1 MKLVS
6 LFLLSALMLIAQ
18 NPNTAVFPAALATDT
33 TLLVGVNRSASTL
46 TSGIDNATLD
56 IPVADGTAF
65 LEEELITIDDEQML
79 IDSIVGNTL
88 TVVAR
93 GFSTTD
99 PAAHLINALV
109 RGQITAWHH
118 NQLAAEMIA
127 IQTSLGI
134 GLGNVSPVAGSTS
147 IVTVGTIGTG
157 VWNGTVVDEDY
168 LDLAWGSAKHLTW
181 NADVGIRRL
190 GVGELGISDTS
201 TGNGNLTLG
210 TLRLGGTAATDVK
223 VNASTSS
230 MHVRKGD
237 DNDYGGAYVKN
248 FTVISSLAA
257 QQVGATFYEQAV
269 AKWFLGKNTDNSFQ
283 IYDNANTTNRM
294 VISAAGEISLIP
306 VSLLTITGAAS
317 VTPSWAANRVLATG
331 ATSQPTSGYIPKW
344 DVSGRIVEGVAAPTG
359 AIVGTTD
366 TQELTNKTINSI
378 TNYIHADATHT
389 TVRNESGGELAKG
402 TPVYISGYNAGLD
415 LVLVSPAKAD
425 SAATLPS
432 IGLLESV
439 LANNATGVALAIGT
453 LSGMKTNEDGWA
465 VGDKLYVSTA
475 TAGAL
480 TKVRPTGAT
489 NFVQR
494 VGIILRVNAT
504 AGVIEV
510 VGSHR
515 ANSLPLDIDAALI
528 GSNAVSDTEF
538 DYLDG
543 VTSGIQGQLNAKEP
557 TITADS
563 IDAITEI
570 ASALKT
576 GSDVTLVTGT
586 KGATDDCAKWNV
598 DGDLVSTG
606 AACGS
611 GTPGGTDGQIQINDS
626 GSFGGRGVGSGL
638 VMDASN
644 LKVDDTIYTRK
655 AETESIS
662 GAWTHTNDLAVSG
675 ASADVD
681 LTGANT
687 TKPMKSGTTAPAT
700 CAVGEMFYDT
710 DASAGLNVFGCTA
723 VDTWTLQGDGGGAP
737 AEDSVGTSG
746 LDDGSDTPASGEYVR
761 VDTVDQAGFEYRSVA
776 EVLSDIGAAPITHS
790 HAVAVEL
797 VVFDFAT
804 DTATG
809 DGKYYFVIPSKL
821 NGWNLTA
828 VSAQVISVGTT
839 GTLNVDLARC
849 DVAATGNACSGT
861 VQDMLSTNLT
871 IDSNEGKS
879 STAEAAA
886 AIDTDYD
893 DVDTDEIIRVDV
905 DAVHTTAAKGLILNL
920 KFEKP

>member
-223 VNASTSS
+223 VNASISS
-230 MHVRKGD
+230 MHVKKGD

-465 VGDKLYVSTA
+465 VGDKLYVSEITE
-475 TAGAL
+475 GVL

-504 AGVIEV
+504 AGVLEV

-528 GSNAVSDTEF
+528 GGNAVSDTEF
-538 DYLDG
+538 DYLNG
-543 VTSGIQGQLNAKEP
+543 VSSNIQDQLDALALFSSVSLTAQNA
-557 TITADS
+557 
-563 IDAITEI
+563 AITTTNLLATALVGTYRVAGYLHTTTASDGACTSALTIGYTYNSGAKTLIPITGHSHAADETASQGTAI
-570 ASALKT
+570 LRNDASANIT
-576 GSDVTLVTGT
+576 Y
-586 KGATDDCAKWNV
+586 A
-598 DGDLVSTG
+598 
-606 AACGS
+606 
-611 GTPGGTDGQIQINDS
+611 
-626 GSFGGRGVGSGL
+626 
-638 VMDASN
+638 
-644 LKVDDTIYTRK
+644 
-655 AETESIS
+655 
-662 GAWTHTNDLAVSG
+662 
-675 ASADVD
+675 VD
-681 LTGANT
+681 LT
-687 TKPMKSGTTAPAT
+687 
-700 CAVGEMFYDT
+700 
-710 DASAGLNVFGCTA
+710 
-723 VDTWTLQGDGGGAP
+723 
-737 AEDSVGTSG
+737 
-746 LDDGSDTPASGEYVR
+746 
-761 VDTVDQAGFEYRSVA
+761 
-776 EVLSDIGAAPITHS
+776 
-790 HAVAVEL
+790 AVADCTNA
-797 VVFDFAT
+797 VFDLYIT
-804 DTATG
+804 LE
-809 DGKYYFVIPSKL
+809 KL
-821 NGWNLTA
+821 
-828 VSAQVISVGTT
+828 Q
-839 GTLNVDLARC
+839 
-849 DVAATGNACSGT
+849 
-861 VQDMLSTNLT
+861 
-871 IDSNEGKS
+871 
-879 STAEAAA
+879 
-886 AIDTDYD
+886 
-893 DVDTDEIIRVDV
+893 
-905 DAVHTTAAKGLILNL
+905 
-920 KFEKP
+920 